1 MIDITIAIFITM
13 GACIVTYFW
22 GKSQTNPEIIIGS
35 VIDNLKKG
43 GYIKTKLDK
52 ETGEEELI
60 KLDD

>member
-1 MIDITIAIFITM
+1 MIGTTIAFCITM
-13 GACIVTYFW
+13 GACVITYFW

-52 ETGEEELI
+52 NGEEELI

>member
-1 MIDITIAIFITM
+1 MIDITTAVFITM

-22 GKSQTNPEIIIGS
+22 GKSQVDVNFIIGD
-35 VIDNLKKG
+35 VINNLKKG

-52 ETGEEELI
+52 NGEEELI